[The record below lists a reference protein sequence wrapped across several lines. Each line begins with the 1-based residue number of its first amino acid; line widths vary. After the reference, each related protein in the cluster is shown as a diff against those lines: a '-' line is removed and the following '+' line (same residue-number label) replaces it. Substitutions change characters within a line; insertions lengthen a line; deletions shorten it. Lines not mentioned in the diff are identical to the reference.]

1 MKSVKKENLGIPYM
15 VEGYGYLVD
24 KNLLKD
30 LFALDDAG
38 PLLTDLKTC
47 DYQEFRD
54 FTNAVDDYIRDGS
67 AHTVSLNSHFYK
79 TIGSNTGLA
88 GGMTGVFLESGA
100 EKWTY
105 ADHMINIPLNAV
117 FKNYSEASYA
127 RPYVIGALKEPGSQ
141 GHECLGVQHCSCSRR
156 EWTQP
161 SGCFLR

>member
-54 FTNAVDDYIRDGS
+54 FTNAVNDYIRDGS
-67 AHTVSLNSHFYK
+67 AHTIRSVSIPTFIRL
-79 TIGSNTGLA
+79 LA
-88 GGMTGVFLESGA
+88 AILVWQE
-100 EKWTY
+100 E
-105 ADHMINIPLNAV
+105 
-117 FKNYSEASYA
+117 
-127 RPYVIGALKEPGSQ
+127 
-141 GHECLGVQHCSCSRR
+141 
-156 EWTQP
+156 
-161 SGCFLR
+161 